1 MRDSTY
7 FKSPLFQNNMI
18 IRGKVVQNSSFAVFS
33 FGCMIRPNRTNQR

>member
-7 FKSPLFQNNMI
+7 FKSPLFQNNVI
-18 IRGKVVQNSSFAVFS
+18 TRGKVVQNGSFAVFS